1 MTSEIDIDDVV
12 IDIDGLPTLR
22 KCKIVKKF
30 EFKFSLIFKLAIVST
45 CFLCVRECVEIYIS
59 SIVK

>member
-45 CFLCVRECVEIYIS
+45 CFFMRT
-59 SIVK
+59 

>member
-1 MTSEIDIDDVV
+1 MTSEIDIDDIA

-30 EFKFSLIFKLAIVST
+30 QFKFSLIFKLAIVST
-45 CFLCVRECVEIYIS
+45 SFSVRM
-59 SIVK
+59 